1 MLCLYWLYETPATL
15 NVFCFVIIVKILLNC
30 TPSLYGEYPLDN
42 DKQAEKTFFSFQFH
56 SLILGVKT
64 FFDFFLIIVLTL
76 FSIFFRLRS
85 CQKRRDS
92 WKNNLKSPTNQIS
105 RNNLR
110 VYYVNSLFVDL

>member
-64 FFDFFLIIVLTL
+64 FFDFF
-76 FSIFFRLRS
+76 F
-85 CQKRRDS
+85 
-92 WKNNLKSPTNQIS
+92 
-105 RNNLR
+105 
-110 VYYVNSLFVDL
+110 